1 MRGGRPTD
9 RLARANLA
17 AQPAKGDVA
26 LCGLLLGNHCSF
38 QSLSLA
44 MLAADFL
51 FTLRFTDG
59 LVAKFGRL
67 VGQDSAR

>member
-1 MRGGRPTD
+1 
-9 RLARANLA
+9 LARANLA
-17 AQPAKGDVA
+17 AQPAKGD
-26 LCGLLLGNHCSF
+26 GLLLGNHCSF

>member
-1 MRGGRPTD
+1 
-9 RLARANLA
+9 
-17 AQPAKGDVA
+17 
-26 LCGLLLGNHCSF
+26 
-38 QSLSLA
+38 

>member
-38 QSLSLA
+38 QSPFAGSCWEITVHFSL
-44 MLAADFL
+44 
-51 FTLRFTDG
+51 
-59 LVAKFGRL
+59 
-67 VGQDSAR
+67 